1 MRVKIA
7 KSVMS
12 KEGFRVT
19 EQSIDDEELLSSY
32 EQELATCHLIIA
44 KLMCIIEKVK
54 EHGGYVDY
62 PISSEEVTN
71 KLKEYHYL
79 AAQV

>member
-7 KSVMS
+7 RSAMS
-12 KEGFRVT
+12 KEGFRVID
-19 EQSIDDEELLSSY
+19 QSKDNDELLSSY

-54 EHGGYVDY
+54 ERGDFVDY
-62 PISSEEVTN
+62 HISSEEVTN

-79 AAQV
+79 AAEV

>member
-1 MRVKIA
+1 MHVKVS

-19 EQSIDDEELLSSY
+19 QSRDDEELLSSY
-32 EQELATCHLIIA
+32 EQELASCHMIIA
-44 KLMCIIEKVK
+44 SLMCIIEKVK
-54 EHGGYVDY
+54 EHGGFVDY
-62 PISSEEVTN
+62 QLTEEEVTN